1 MKTALRHDLLGVGPY
16 MNALPL
22 NTAKNVRL
30 TEHALGALKKWISY
44 QIKFDSSVLDVTIS
58 LPENSR
64 TLEFDVRVDWH
75 EIGRPETGIPQL
87 NFYVPVKYA
96 AEKYRYDIPFGMVDR
111 SEMPHDVP
119 ANSFMQ
125 IYRSEGPVVSIVT
138 DSKYGFRGNDNA
150 GAVTLIRSSD
160 PIRTRAWQTP
170 HEAGR
175 HGKSPDCAK
184 KHAPVLP
191 SRSFCIGY
199 KARRTLPLEG
209 RRSSKRQCHGLG
221 RQDCRGRRAY
231 PSRLRL
237 AWRKHVS
244 IKFAKTPVSA
254 ALHGHTERHKLA
266 T

>member
-1 MKTALRHDLLGVGPY
+1 MTSWRVGPY

-75 EIGRPETGIPQL
+75 EIGRPETWIPQL

-111 SEMPHDVP
+111 SEMPP
-119 ANSFMQ
+119 TCLQTASCR
-125 IYRSEGPVVSIVT
+125 YTSEGPVVSIVT

-150 GAVTLIRSSD
+150 GAVTLIRSSYD
-160 PIRTRAWQTP
+160 PIRTLSLANTT
-170 HEAGR
+170 EAGR
-175 HGKSPDCAK
+175 HGNKP
-184 KHAPVLP
+184 
-191 SRSFCIGY
+191 
-199 KARRTLPLEG
+199 
-209 RRSSKRQCHGLG
+209 
-221 RQDCRGRRAY
+221 
-231 PSRLRL
+231 
-237 AWRKHVS
+237 
-244 IKFAKTPVSA
+244 
-254 ALHGHTERHKLA
+254 
-266 T
+266 